1 MKLSIGNKKYIFDK
15 DEFVNNY
22 NKLRS
27 SRKMAKLYGCDKGII
42 LKFAKEI
49 GYKNE
54 QTGMLSIS
62 QKEEIISQ
70 YNNKT
75 SSELAEEYGVSRGQI
90 TKIWYDNNLIGKDR
104 HTYPFDYGYFENIDA
119 NDKAYFLGLL
129 ASDGNVFNRNK
140 EGTQAIIK
148 LSLQKEDRN
157 ILEIFKVYLGSKQPL
172 YITERKS
179 SYMNYMYTLELVSN
193 KMAEDLKKYN
203 IIPYK
208 TYNYEMIL
216 LEDKYMSH
224 YFRGYFDGD
233 GSISCTNNMFH
244 TPSQYNIS
252 ICGFEHNLLLMKD
265 YLYNKVG
272 INSFIVLDKRDNKK
286 NKYNLPFGNLI
297 LPNINEKYKFLR
309 YIYKDRRDIYLSR
322 KQYLSECFINAI
334 EQNYSNKQN
343 KYNNILMPS

>member
-224 YFRGYFDGD
+224 YVRGYFDGD
-233 GSISCTNNMFH
+233 GSILCSNNTYH
-244 TPSQYNIS
+244 TPSQYDVTIS
-252 ICGFEHNLLLMKD
+252 GFVHNLEKMQQ
-265 YLYNKVG
+265 YLYQHDIKTT
-272 INSFIVLDKRDNKK
+272 IAIDNRKIKK
-286 NKYNLPFGNLI
+286 NKYNLPFGNLRFD
-297 LPNINEKYKFLR
+297 NIDNKYKFIQ
-309 YIYKDRRDIYLSR
+309 YIYQDKRDIYIAR
-322 KQYLSECFINAI
+322 KKYLSNCFINAI
-334 EQNYSNKQN
+334 QQNYSNRQN
-343 KYNNILMPS
+343 IYNNILMPS